1 MFRKR
6 LGLLG
11 LTALL
16 AFSAIGCS
24 KNDSNSSSSSG
35 SSSTKTNSAEPSKGA
50 DTGYA
55 EGNYTLPI
63 VKEPLEIVWMGRDS
77 EDAGKSFLTNKTI
90 VWEQLTEKT
99 GISIKWD
106 VVPNAEYKQVMQM
119 RLGSKKDLPDIMM
132 LSGDADGSYLIKYA
146 DEGILI
152 PMNDLIEKYA
162 PNLKKMLDDNP
173 AYKQAVTL
181 PNGNIV
187 ALGNLNASSLNTKS
201 LQIRKDWLEKLKLG
215 EVKTAD
221 DLMNVAK
228 AFVNDDPNGNGQKD
242 EFGIMGGGINDYR
255 QIGSAFGLSLVTGS
269 GWSVRN
275 GKVTYEFIIP
285 EYKAYLEWMNKAYSE
300 GLIPKD
306 FQTANGDVMT
316 ERNSKNLLGIRA
328 RDSLTE
334 FVNYNNPENST
345 QKNTP
350 GAVWMPVNFEGDGV
364 VYPTES
370 VAALWRTYGIT
381 NNAKDPIAAIR
392 LLDYIIAGEGSTDM
406 MYGIEGVT
414 YNLVNGKP
422 VMVDNVKD
430 VIGSDKFMGSDFAP
444 KIYSTVNQEAVFEQ
458 KYLND
463 DATLKQWSIDKANAV
478 ASKATAPFQPPI
490 PTAENAAT
498 IANLFGDLNTY
509 RDEMY
514 VKFITGETKLSD
526 FDKYVNQMKELG
538 ADKIAALYQEGYD
551 KLNK

>member
-1 MFRKR
+1 MIKKR
-6 LGLLG
+6 VGVLG

-16 AFSAIGCS
+16 AFTLIGCS
-24 KNDSNSSSSSG
+24 NNNNSSSSSP
-35 SSSTKTNSAEPSKGA
+35 SSAVPSKTSAEPSKDA
-50 DTGYA
+50 ETQYT

-63 VKEPLEIVWMGRDS
+63 VKEPIEIVWMGRDS
-77 EDAGKSFLTNKTI
+77 ENAGKSFLTNKTI
-90 VWEQLTEKT
+90 VWEQAREKT

-106 VVPNAEYKQVMQM
+106 VVPNAEYKQIMQM
-119 RLGSKKDLPDIMM
+119 RLGSKKDLPEILM

-146 DEGILI
+146 EDGVLI
-152 PMNDLIEKYA
+152 PLNDLIDKYA

-181 PNGNIV
+181 PNGEIV
-187 ALGNLNASSLNTKS
+187 ALGNLNASTLNTKS
-201 LQIRKDWLEKLKLG
+201 LQIRKDWLDKLNIG
-215 EVKTAD
+215 EVKSPE
-221 DLMNVAK
+221 DLMNAAK
-228 AFVNDDPNGNGQKD
+228 AFVNNDPNGNSKKD

-255 QIGSAFGLSLVTGS
+255 QIGTAFGLSLVTGS
-269 GWSVRN
+269 GWSVRD

-285 EYKAYLEWMNKAYSE
+285 EYKAYLEWMNKAYNE

-306 FQTANGDVMT
+306 FQTATGDVLT

-334 FVNYNNPENST
+334 FVNYNNPENTT

-350 GAVWMPVNFEGDGV
+350 GAVWMPINFENEGV
-364 VYPTES
+364 VYPMEA

-381 NNAKDPIAAIR
+381 SNAKDPIAAIR
-392 LLDYIIAGEGSTDM
+392 LLDYVVAGEGQTDM
-406 MYGIEGVT
+406 LYGIEGVT

-422 VMVDNVKD
+422 VSVDNLD
-430 VIGSDKFMGSDFAP
+430 EVIGSDKFMGSDFAP
-444 KIYSTVNQEAVFEQ
+444 KIYSKVNQEAVFEQ
-458 KYLND
+458 KYLNND
-463 DATLKQWSIDKANAV
+463 TKQKDWSIAQANAV
-478 ASKATAPFQPPI
+478 AAKATAPFQPPI

-526 FDKYVNQMKELG
+526 FDKYVSQMKELG